1 MNKNSTEAFLKR
13 LDSSRHSVFAVAE
26 YLHRAGYD
34 VTIPAFDYRPPNS
47 NWEDHTD
54 NGDMY
59 IWREQE
65 ERQRIDVKHVNL
77 EFTCTQDFPYDRMLV
92 SDIRAIKRADPFPLA
107 YIIVNKNCTHMGIVW
122 AKTKEHWKPYTF
134 HASNTDMEVTAMGCP
149 TRLVDFRSFSHSD

>member
-13 LDSSRHSVFAVAE
+13 LDSSRHSVFAVAK
-26 YLHRAGYD
+26 YLHHAGYN
-34 VTIPAFDYRPPNS
+34 VSIPAFDYRPPNS

-65 ERQRIDVKHVNL
+65 DQQRIDVKHVNL

-92 SDIRAIKRADPFPLA
+92 SDIRAINRADPFPLA
-107 YIIVNKNCTHMGIVW
+107 YIIVNKNCTHMGVVW

-149 TRLVDFRSFSHSD
+149 ARLVDFRSFSHSD

>member
-1 MNKNSTEAFLKR
+1 MNKNSTEAFLNR
-13 LDSSRHSVFAVAE
+13 LDKSRHSVFAVAK
-26 YLHRAGYD
+26 YLHHAGYN
-34 VTIPAFDYRPPNS
+34 VTIPAFDYRPPDS

-65 ERQRIDVKHVNL
+65 DRQRIDVKHVNL
-77 EFTCTQDFPYDRMLV
+77 EFTCTQDFPFDRMLV
-92 SDIRAIKRADPFPLA
+92 SDIRAIKRANPFPLA

-149 TRLVDFRSFSHSD
+149 TRLVDFRSFTSSE